1 MERNTLKICDIVTMS
16 MEEMGGRSTYAG
28 SVINLDAF
36 IIDNH
41 LGKTPLGGLVYGG
54 EGLIEHGGRSILD
67 TIGNAIRII
76 ENRPRLNVIKIP
88 INLDKVNLK
97 NLILIP
103 KGEQQWQGRWIKNPW
118 GRHCWIDFIYAA
130 VYSSLVL
137 LDIDNSN
144 IRTIGIDLSWNLGEG
159 YFEPACDAI
168 LNFGNNDL
176 KNKIKIIFLN
186 LPGTLDDL
194 SHNPLPSRYFFQ
206 KKYYQDG
213 FNGIEFK
220 NW

>member
-1 MERNTLKICDIVTMS
+1 MINRTVITVNRKNDFIIE
-16 MEEMGGRSTYAG
+16 
-28 SVINLDAF
+28 SVLNFDAL

-41 LGKTPLGGLVYGG
+41 LGKTALGGIVYGQ
-54 EGLIEHGGRSILD
+54 EGVIDKGGDLAFNKIK
-67 TIGNAIRII
+67 NAIEIM
-76 ENRPRLNVIKIP
+76 ENRSQLNVIKIP
-88 INLDKVNLK
+88 LHLDKVNLK

-168 LNFGNNDL
+168 LNFGNNVL
-176 KNKIKIIFLN
+176 KKEIKIIFLN
-186 LPGTLDDL
+186 FSGNIDNL
-194 SHNPLPSRYFFQ
+194 SNNPLPSRYFFQ
-206 KKYYQDG
+206 KKYFQDG